1 MNERIK
7 FLAKRSGWVDT
18 DCADHSTFFNFD
30 IEEFAEQIV
39 NECIEYCGENLSAEP
54 KNPVSSGRGS
64 SPTTMAGALKINLG
78 IE

>member
-7 FLAKRSGWVDT
+7 ILAKRSGWVET

-39 NECIEYCGENLSAEP
+39 NECIDYCGENLS
-54 KNPVSSGRGS
+54 
-64 SPTTMAGALKINLG
+64 TTVAGALKINLG
-78 IE
+78 FEL